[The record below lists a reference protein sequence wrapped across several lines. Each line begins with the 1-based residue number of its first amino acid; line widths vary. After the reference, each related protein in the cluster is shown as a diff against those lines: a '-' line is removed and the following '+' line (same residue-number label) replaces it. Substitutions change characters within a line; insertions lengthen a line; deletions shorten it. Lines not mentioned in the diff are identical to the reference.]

1 MKLTDAPAEFVVRNK
16 EQETFLQDLANDL
29 IDMLESTE
37 RAMNAKF
44 NGQNFDLDEGN
55 DLWSLLP
62 AKVRTAIRRGGEKR
76 SLVTCLECGGV
87 GTHTR
92 NCTVGGKFA

>member
-1 MKLTDAPAEFVVRNK
+1 MPDFTPYE
-16 EQETFLQDLANDL
+16 EQEAFLRSLANEL

-37 RAMNAKF
+37 KAMAAKF
-44 NGQNFDLDEGN
+44 NGQFFDLDEGN

-62 AKVRTAIRRGGEKR
+62 PKVRTAIKRGGEKR
-76 SLVTCLECGGV
+76 SLVKCVECGGL

-92 NCTVGGKFA
+92 NCTVGGKYA

>member
-1 MKLTDAPAEFVVRNK
+1 MKLTDTPGVVIVEDEE
-16 EQETFLQDLANDL
+16 EQKFLRSLANEL

-37 RAMNAKF
+37 RAMAEKF
-44 NGQNFDLDEGN
+44 NGQLFDLDEGN

-62 AKVRTAIRRGGEKR
+62 AKVRTAIRRGGEKK
-76 SLVTCLECGGV
+76 SLVVCVTCGGL

>member
-1 MKLTDAPAEFVVRNK
+1 MKLTDAPAEFIAENEEERD
-16 EQETFLQDLANDL
+16 FLRSLANDL

-37 RAMNAKF
+37 RAMAEKF
-44 NGQNFDLDEGN
+44 NAQMFDLDEGN

-62 AKVRTAIRRGGEKR
+62 AKVRTAIKRGGEKK
-76 SLVTCLECGGV
+76 SLVACLTCGGV